1 MTSGTESVT
10 FCLLGLALIFIQA
23 YVSSSLFIRLD
34 NFIYLAGS
42 SLLHRL
48 FSSVAS
54 SALFFLIILV
64 ILGLWWFHLNFRIFF
79 FYFCQKNK
87 CHWDFDEDSIESI
100 DDFGS
105 MDILT
110 ILSLLIHEHK
120 RLSIY
125 FSLLVHF
132 STVCLIPCYFSFIN

>member
-48 FSSVAS
+48 FSSCELELLSSCAWAS
-54 SALFFLIILV
+54 RCGGSSSCGAQALEH
-64 ILGLWWFHLNFRIFF
+64 GLNSCGTRA
-79 FYFCQKNK
+79 
-87 CHWDFDEDSIESI
+87 
-100 DDFGS
+100 
-105 MDILT
+105 
-110 ILSLLIHEHK
+110 
-120 RLSIY
+120 
-125 FSLLVHF
+125 
-132 STVCLIPCYFSFIN
+132 